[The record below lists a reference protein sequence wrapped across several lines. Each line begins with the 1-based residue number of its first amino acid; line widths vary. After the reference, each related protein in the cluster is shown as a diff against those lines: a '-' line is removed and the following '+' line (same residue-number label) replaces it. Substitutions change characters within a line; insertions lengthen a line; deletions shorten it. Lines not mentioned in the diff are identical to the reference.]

1 MTANRS
7 VFIYLEGSYD
17 RVSSLI
23 ELAQSYHY
31 QCFTHDNNY
40 KKHCETKGVKCNLVL
55 RGRHLKKELTKLNP
69 SVIILRNDSY
79 YGENFWMAK
88 QYKTVV
94 IEEGFEARQIEE
106 MQNLTNILYENSSFL
121 KKISLPLFKILS
133 LAPVHPKLK
142 SFTPYNII
150 SRSIFK
156 TIFDRFYFGMKNRSM
171 FPGIFSNKYC
181 VSHEQNKEVYNF
193 FGIDENK
200 MEVTGLPMFDTIP
213 TLIHKWND
221 RGKVIQHDLLYI
233 GQPWSQSGVENFY
246 DLLFPKL
253 ISLAK
258 NYSLCVKLHPRE
270 SMQDYKYL
278 EDYPYIKIIPHSPSF
293 SLEDNLK
300 LILESKYII
309 GTVSSLISFSILLD
323 KPVIIYNFLFP
334 DTKTQYEMLGL
345 KFCTTSFDGLL
356 RAIQDCEEKNER
368 YYEQMNA
375 QQEIKNMVVI
385 DGKACERINKV
396 IESVKSL

>member
-1 MTANRS
+1 MTSNRS

-17 RVSSLI
+17 RVSTLI
-23 ELAQSYHY
+23 EFAQSYY
-31 QCFTHDNNY
+31 YRCLTHDIYY
-40 KKHCETKGVKCNLVL
+40 KKKCETKGVKCSLVL
-55 RGRHLKKELTKLNP
+55 GGRHFKKELIKLNP

-79 YGENFWMAK
+79 YGENYWMAK

-94 IEEGFEARQIEE
+94 IEEGFEFRQIEDI
-106 MQNLTNILYENSSFL
+106 QNLTDILYENSSFL
-121 KKISLPLFKILS
+121 KKITLPLFKILS
-133 LAPVHPKLK
+133 LAPVHPKLR

-150 SRSIFK
+150 SRSIIR
-156 TIFDRFYFGMKNRSM
+156 TIFDRFYFGMKNISI
-171 FPGIFSNKYC
+171 FPGIFSDKYC
-181 VSHEQNKEVYNF
+181 VSHEQNKEIYNF

-200 MEVTGLPMFDTIP
+200 MEATGLPIFDTIP
-213 TLIHKWND
+213 KLIHEWND
-221 RGKVIQHDLLYI
+221 RGKVIKHDLLYI
-233 GQPWSQSGVENFY
+233 GQPWSQSGLENFY

-270 SMQDYKYL
+270 IIQDYKYL
-278 EDYPYIKIIPHSPSF
+278 EDYPDIKIIPHSPSF

-309 GTVSSLISFSILLD
+309 GTGSSLISFSILLD

-334 DTKTQYEMLGL
+334 DTRTQYEMLGL
-345 KFCTTSFDGLL
+345 KFCTTSFDGVV
-356 RAIQDCEEKNER
+356 RAIQDCEEKTER
-368 YYEQMNA
+368 YYEQMKA
-375 QQEIKNMVVI
+375 QQNVKSNVVL

-396 IESVKSL
+396 IESLM